1 MPYTVQIVLS
11 EKTFMARTFK
21 TMLSLPGPDEEK
33 TDRQFITALAR
44 GLEVLRS
51 FEPGDGLLG
60 NLELAKR
67 TGLPKP
73 TIARITHTLTTLGYL
88 EYNARLEKYAL
99 GTPVLALGYACLSN
113 VGISRLAKPH
123 MQELANFA
131 NCSVAMGN
139 RDRLKLAYLELAHGS
154 STVSLRLE
162 IGARIPLARSAMGAA
177 YLHALPE
184 TERHFLI
191 DAIEKQAPEHF
202 AAFKARLD
210 DSFAELDETGF
221 CVSLGTFEKTVN
233 GVGAALRTREGGS
246 VFAFNCSAPAFQFG
260 ESFIRAEVG
269 PRLAQ
274 MVRSI
279 ESELNHRPIMG

>member
-1 MPYTVQIVLS
+1 
-11 EKTFMARTFK
+11 MARTYK
-21 TMLSLPGPDEEK
+21 TILALPSSEEEK
-33 TDRQFITALAR
+33 SDRQFITALAR
-44 GLEVLRS
+44 GLEVLRA

-60 NLELAKR
+60 NLELSMR

-88 EYNARLEKYAL
+88 EYNSRLEKYSL

-113 VGISRLAKPH
+113 MGISRVAKPY

-131 NCSVAMGN
+131 NCSVALGN

-154 STVSLRLE
+154 STVSLRLD
-162 IGARIPLARSAMGAA
+162 IGARIPISRSAMGAA

-184 TERHFLI
+184 SEREFLV
-191 DAIEKQAPEHF
+191 DAIEKQGGADFPE
-202 AAFKARLD
+202 FKKRLEK
-210 DSFAELDETGF
+210 SFEELDEKGF

-233 GVGAALRTREGGS
+233 GVGAALRTRESGS
-246 VFAFNCSAPAFQFG
+246 VFAFNCSGPSFQFG
-260 ESFIRAEVG
+260 EDFIRAEVG
-269 PRLAQ
+269 PRLVQ
-274 MVRSI
+274 MVRNI

>member
-1 MPYTVQIVLS
+1 
-11 EKTFMARTFK
+11 MARTFK
-21 TMLSLPGPDEEK
+21 TILSLPGPDEEK

-44 GLEVLRS
+44 GLEVLRA

-88 EYNARLEKYAL
+88 EYSARLEKYSL
-99 GTPVLALGYACLSN
+99 GTPILALGYACLSN
-113 VGISRLAKPH
+113 VGIARLAKSH

-131 NCSVAMGN
+131 NCSVALGN

-162 IGARIPLARSAMGAA
+162 IGARIPISRSAMGAA

-184 TERHFLI
+184 PERDFLVN
-191 DAIEKQAPEHF
+191 AIEQQAPEHF
-202 AAFKARLD
+202 AEFQDRLAK
-210 DSFAELDETGF
+210 SFEELDAYGF
-221 CVSLGTFEKTVN
+221 CVSLGKFEKTVN

-246 VFAFNCSAPAFQFG
+246 VFSFNCSGPAFQFT
-260 ESFIRAEVG
+260 ESFIRNEVG
-269 PRLAQ
+269 PRLEQ
-274 MVRSI
+274 MVRRI
-279 ESELNHRPIMG
+279 ESELTHHPLMG

>member
-1 MPYTVQIVLS
+1 VP
-11 EKTFMARTFK
+11 RTYQ
-21 TMLSLPGPDEEK
+21 TILSLPGPEEEK

-44 GLEVLRS
+44 GLEVLRA

-88 EYNARLEKYAL
+88 EYNARLEKYSL

-113 VGISRLAKPH
+113 MGISRVAKPH

-131 NCSVAMGN
+131 NCSVALGN

-162 IGARIPLARSAMGAA
+162 IGARIPIARSAMGAA

-184 TERHFLI
+184 SEREFLVE
-191 DAIEKQAPEHF
+191 AIRKQGIEDFP
-202 AAFKARLD
+202 AFTARLERAFD
-210 DSFAELDETGF
+210 ELDKDGF
-221 CVSLGTFEKTVN
+221 CVSLGVFEKTVN
-233 GVGAALRTREGGS
+233 GVGAALRTREGGQ
-246 VFAFNCSAPAFQFG
+246 VFAFNCSGPSFQFG
-260 ESFIRAEVG
+260 EDFIRTEVG
-269 PRLAQ
+269 PRLVQ
-274 MVRSI
+274 MVRNI
-279 ESELNHRPIMG
+279 ESELNHRPILG